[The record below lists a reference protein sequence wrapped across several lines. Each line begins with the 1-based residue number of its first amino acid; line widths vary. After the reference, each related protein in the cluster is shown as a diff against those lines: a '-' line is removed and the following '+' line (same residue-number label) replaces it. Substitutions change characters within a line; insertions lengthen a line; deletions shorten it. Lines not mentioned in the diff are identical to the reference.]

1 VNPHLL
7 AEALVQGA
15 RAEVDLTPKPGLVDR
30 HDNGSHPDLD
40 RARMMRSVDLLPPYY
55 EELIGLRIRA
65 GGPAAAG
72 SRSGVLRPL
81 EAGREVLWDEAEAPR
96 PKPDRAQSLS
106 SCIEAGRRAEAR
118 MQEAIGSNTHRG
130 YIFLSGLVL
139 LAACDLAE
147 ESRGAFLKGAPDD
160 DREQFTTGP
169 RCSGMDDGTIG
180 PDLPLVALRRAIGSV
195 ASAFFDAAI
204 PLDSPA
210 STPGRPGARV
220 RDGYGLGGVRAE
232 SLAGLPSVFEVGL
245 PAYLAA
251 RDQSPERD
259 VAAYHALAALMQRV
273 EDTTAVARCGIDGLA
288 RLCRDGSALQMI
300 LERGADP
307 RPALSLWN
315 DEYRAQRLTMG
326 GVTDCLALVLAFGPK
341 AKRAGSL

>member
-1 VNPHLL
+1 
-7 AEALVQGA
+7 
-15 RAEVDLTPKPGLVDR
+15 
-30 HDNGSHPDLD
+30 
-40 RARMMRSVDLLPPYY
+40 
-55 EELIGLRIRA
+55 
-65 GGPAAAG
+65 
-72 SRSGVLRPL
+72 
-81 EAGREVLWDEAEAPR
+81 
-96 PKPDRAQSLS
+96 
-106 SCIEAGRRAEAR
+106 

-147 ESRGAFLKGAPDD
+147 EGCGASLNGAPDGD
-160 DREQFTTGP
+160 GETCTTGHP
-169 RCSGMDDGTIG
+169 CSGVDDGPIE

-204 PLDSPA
+204 PSVSAA
-210 STPGRPGARV
+210 SAPDRPGARV

-251 RDQSPERD
+251 RDMSPERD
-259 VAAYHALAALMQRV
+259 VAAFYALAVLMQRV
-273 EDTTAVARCGIDGLA
+273 EDTTAVARCGIEGLA
-288 RLCRDGSALQMI
+288 RLRRDGAALQMI

-315 DEYRAQRLTMG
+315 DEYCAQRLTMG
-326 GVTDCLALVLAFGPK
+326 GVADCLALVLAL
-341 AKRAGSL
+341 AEA